1 MEAVK
6 RIFDA
11 AFGLLLIVVTAAVF
25 FGVLRD
31 EWRNRK

>member
-1 MEAVK
+1 M
-6 RIFDA
+6 DMLYSG
-11 AFGLLLIVVTAAVF
+11 FGVLLVVATAAVF